1 MAKEKKK
8 ADAEEGVG
16 RKGKE
21 GVKEED
27 GGEER
32 EETWEYK
39 KRLLKAQLWIH
50 SSSEMQ
56 LCQKPPQRN
65 IHEVKRFLSHRF
77 YI

>member
-27 GGEER
+27 GGEGR

-39 KRLLKAQLWIH
+39 KRLLKAQL
-50 SSSEMQ
+50 
-56 LCQKPPQRN
+56 
-65 IHEVKRFLSHRF
+65 
-77 YI
+77 